1 MFCCDEVAGGRLAD
15 RANLYATDANRED
28 FLMGAQSDATSV
40 VRSWHTSYAAGD
52 RLAALD
58 HYADDAI
65 WYLNWWREPHVGR
78 DAIRA
83 ELDRQHDGFAN
94 YRSEIVNLF
103 SNDGVVFIEG
113 IDTFTMGGKDATM
126 HWSTVLEI
134 NSEGKIARQRDY
146 WDTKEL
152 QVQLT

>member
-1 MFCCDEVAGGRLAD
+1 M
-15 RANLYATDANRED
+15 
-28 FLMGAQSDATSV
+28 

-126 HWSTVLEI
+126 HSVHGPRDQQRGEDR
-134 NSEGKIARQRDY
+134 GPARLLGHQRAASPADVTATPDLPIGASQRAPDRQCHAPVY
-146 WDTKEL
+146 DALRLGEEAS
-152 QVQLT
+152 